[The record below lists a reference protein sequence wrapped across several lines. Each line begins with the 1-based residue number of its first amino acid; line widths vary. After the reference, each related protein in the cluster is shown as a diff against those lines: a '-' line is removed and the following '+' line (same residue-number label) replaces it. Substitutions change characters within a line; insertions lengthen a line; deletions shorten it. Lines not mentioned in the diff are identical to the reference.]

1 MVIKNPKDE
10 KKIAFEGKKFPI
22 QSETSTYFQSL
33 KLARPSFVLRALI
46 IAKS

>member
-22 QSETSTYFQSL
+22 QSEMNTYFQIV
-33 KLARPSFVLRALI
+33 KLARPSFMPRALI
-46 IAKS
+46 MTKS